1 MKMTKIETTY
11 LWIVG
16 ITGFIKRLYIKAFPV
31 FAVIIGGMCGLGL
44 LEGWANGKVQ
54 GGDVPYIFAAAAIFT
69 VGVVLWFALSNK
81 AKLER
86 KRGHYERSKR

>member
-1 MKMTKIETTY
+1 MTKIETTY

-16 ITGFIKRLYIKAFPV
+16 ITNLIKRIYLKAFPPI
-31 FAVIIGGMCGLGL
+31 AVIIGGTCGLGL

-54 GGDVPYIFAAAAIFT
+54 SGDIPYIFASVALFT
-69 VGVVLWFALSNK
+69 AGVVLWFALSNK

-86 KRGHYERSKR
+86 KRGHYERGRR